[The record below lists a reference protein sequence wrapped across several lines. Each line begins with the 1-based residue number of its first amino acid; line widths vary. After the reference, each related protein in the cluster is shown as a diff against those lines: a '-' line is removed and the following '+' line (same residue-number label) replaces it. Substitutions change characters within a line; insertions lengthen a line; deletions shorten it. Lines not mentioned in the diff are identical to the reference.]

1 MIEALGLPAD
11 RTPPAAILKNAMRR
25 LPILLL
31 LACPLFA
38 QSIRFAEDRQ
48 VFLLTTS
55 QNSYALGIA
64 PDRSLRHIYWGA
76 PLWNL
81 ADLPALAPARELS
94 SFDPRQMMENEE
106 FPGWGG
112 TRYYEPALKIV
123 REDGDRDLVLQYVSH
138 RIADNDLDISLKDIR
153 DPIEVTLHYRVYP
166 EYGIIRRSATV
177 RNSTAHTLTIESA
190 QSATWYM
197 PAGTGYQL
205 SYLNGRW
212 AAETQLVRE
221 PIHEGMKVLESRK
234 GHTSHGFNPWF
245 AVDQGDASEESGRVW
260 FGALGWSGNWRIT
273 VEQTPYRQ
281 VRVTGGFNSFDFA
294 YPLKPGET
302 LETPAFYGGFSAGGY
317 GGASRLLHR
326 FEREQILPGGASA
339 RLRPVLYNSW
349 EATEFDVNEAGQ
361 KALAAK
367 AATLGV
373 ELFVMD
379 DGWFGARN
387 NDRAGLGDWVVN
399 PKKFPNGLKPL
410 IDYVHGLGMDFGL
423 WVEPEMVNADSD
435 LYRSHPDWVI
445 HFDDR
450 PRSELRTQ
458 MVLNLARDDVREY
471 IFGVLDKLA
480 TDSSLRYL
488 KWDMN
493 RPFSEPG
500 WPEAGPA
507 EERKLWVAYVRNLYQ
522 IIDRLRAKHPRLEI
536 ESCSGG
542 GGRIDLEILRRVDE
556 VWASDNTDAFDR
568 LRIQEGFSQAHT
580 ARIMSAWVTDSPN
593 WVNGRA
599 VSLSYRFLAAMQGA
613 LGIGSNLNKWTDED
627 FALAGK
633 MVALDKRIRA
643 TVQNGDLYR
652 LFSPRTGDLTANQ
665 YVGPGGRQAVLFAF
679 RHSQQYNTPVATV
692 RLRGLDPRAMY
703 RIESID
709 GKLVEKQPQLSGAY
723 LMEAGLNVN
732 LRGDFDST
740 AVVLE
745 RVD

>member
-1 MIEALGLPAD
+1 
-11 RTPPAAILKNAMRR
+11 MRR
-25 LPILLL
+25 VPILLL
-31 LACPLFA
+31 LTSGLFA

-64 PDRSLRHIYWGA
+64 PDRSLRNIYWGA

-106 FPGWGG
+106 YPGWGG

-138 RIADNDLDISLKDIR
+138 RIEQNDLDISLKDIR

-177 RNSTAHTLTIESA
+177 RNGTAHTLTSESA

-221 PIHEGMKVLESRK
+221 PIHEGMKVIESRK

-245 AVDQGDASEESGRVW
+245 AVDQGDANEESGRVW
-260 FGALGWSGNWRIT
+260 FGALAWSGNWRIT

-302 LETPAFYGGFSAGGY
+302 LETPAFYGGFSAGGF

-326 FEREQILPGGASA
+326 FERERILPGGASA

-387 NDRAGLGDWVVN
+387 NDHAGLGDWVVN

-410 IDYVHGLGMDFGL
+410 IDSVNGLGMDFGL

-435 LYRSHPDWVI
+435 LYRSHPDWVM
-445 HFDDR
+445 HFDGR

-480 TDSSLRYL
+480 TDYPIRYL

-522 IIDRLRAKHPRLEI
+522 IIDRLRAQHPRLEI

-599 VSLSYRFLAAMQGA
+599 VSLPYRFLVAMQGA
-613 LGIGSNLNKWTDED
+613 LGIGSNLNKWTGED

-652 LFSPRTGDLTANQ
+652 LFSPRAGDLTANQ

-679 RHSQQYNTPVATV
+679 RHSQEYNTPAPTI
-692 RLRGLDPRAMY
+692 RLRGHDPRAVY

-709 GKLVEKQPQLSGAY
+709 NKLVEKQPQLSGAY
-723 LMEAGLNVN
+723 LMEAGLNVD
-732 LRGDFDST
+732 LRGDFDAT